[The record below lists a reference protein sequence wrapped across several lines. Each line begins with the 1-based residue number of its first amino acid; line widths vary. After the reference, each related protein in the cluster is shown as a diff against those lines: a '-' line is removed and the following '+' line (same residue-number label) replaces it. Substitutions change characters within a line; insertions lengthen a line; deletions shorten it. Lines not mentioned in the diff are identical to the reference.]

1 MSYFSIAG
9 IAAAAVMTVGGALGA
24 VSSGSVN
31 NQPKALVDQ
40 DGGVMNPMIGGQAM
54 LPSRTLLENIS
65 ASPEHTTL
73 AAEMKE
79 SGVAGALKGDGE
91 FTIFAPT
98 NAALASLPARAQQ
111 QNKAQL
117 ARAMDYLVVP
127 GRYDSQTLLRV
138 IGEGGGQAKLRTAE
152 GGVLMARL
160 NGPTNVVLM
169 DEKGGT
175 ADISIYDIYERNG
188 VIHVVDHALEPGAAS
203 GQMASR

>member
-9 IAAAAVMTVGGALGA
+9 FAAAAAMTVGGALGA
-24 VSSGSVN
+24 VSNGNSSAD
-31 NQPKALVDQ
+31 QPKPIVDR

-65 ASPEHTTL
+65 ASPEHTIL

-79 SGVAGALKGDGE
+79 SGITGALKGEGE
-91 FTIFAPT
+91 FTVFAPT
-98 NAALASLPARAQQ
+98 NAALTGPSPD

-117 ARAMDYLVVP
+117 ARNMSYLMVP

-138 IGEGGGQAKLRTAE
+138 IGEGGGQAKLRTVE
-152 GGVLMARL
+152 GGVLVARL

-169 DEKGGT
+169 DEKGET
-175 ADISIYDIYERNG
+175 ADISIYDIYECNG
-188 VIHVVDHALEPGAAS
+188 VIQVVDHALTPGPAS